1 MPKGTQHL
9 SKNNIPNVFNKLF
22 SFFQCRKIFDN
33 PLNKAVEVENNVDHW
48 MHYKNLKAED
58 IMIPRIDIVAMDY
71 KNTLEDINKIFLET
85 RHTRMPVYK
94 DNLDNII
101 GFINIKDIFPY
112 LAQPLEHPK
121 FEADKVIRK
130 LLIISPSMK
139 IFNLLEEMRSTRTHI
154 ALVVDEFGGTDG
166 LITIEDLVEEIIG
179 KIEDEHDQ
187 VKIDLKE
194 VKPNIFEATGRMEIS
209 SLEEQFKVVLSEK
222 DGEKYDTIGGLI
234 LSMSGYVPEKGK
246 KITHSATGI
255 TFEILESDPRRIKKV
270 LITRENEK

>member
-1 MPKGTQHL
+1 MPEGARHL
-9 SKNNIPNVFNKLF
+9 NKNNFPNVFSKLF
-22 SFFQCRKIFDN
+22 SFFQCRKNFDN
-33 PLNKAVEVENNVDHW
+33 SSNKAIESQNNIDHW
-48 MHYKNLKAED
+48 IHYKNLKAED

-71 KNTLEDINKIFLET
+71 KNTLSDINKTFLET

-94 DNLDNII
+94 DDLDNII

-112 LAQPLEHPK
+112 LAQPSEHPK
-121 FEADKVIRK
+121 FEIDKVIRK
-130 LLIISPSMK
+130 LLVISPSMK
-139 IFNLLEEMRSTRTHI
+139 IFNLLEEMRITRTHI

-179 KIEDEHDQ
+179 KIEDEYDQ
-187 VKIDLKE
+187 VEVDLKE
-194 VKPNIFEATGRMEIS
+194 IKPNVFEASGRMEIS
-209 SLEEQFKVVLSEK
+209 SLEQQFNVVLNEL

-234 LSMSGYVPEKGK
+234 LSISGYVPEKGK

-255 TFEILESDPRRIKKV
+255 TFEILESDPRRIKRV

>member
-1 MPKGTQHL
+1 MPEGARHL
-9 SKNNIPNVFNKLF
+9 NKKNFPNVFNKLF
-22 SFFQCRKIFDN
+22 SFFQCRKNFDN
-33 PLNKAVEVENNVDHW
+33 SSNKPIESQNNIDHW

-71 KNTLEDINKIFLET
+71 KNTLGDINKTFLET

-94 DNLDNII
+94 DDLDNII

-112 LAQPLEHPK
+112 LAQPSDYPM
-121 FEADKVIRK
+121 FEIDKVIRK
-130 LLIISPSMK
+130 LLVISPSMK
-139 IFNLLEEMRSTRTHI
+139 IFNLLEEMRITRTHI

-179 KIEDEHDQ
+179 KIEDEYDQ
-187 VKIDLKE
+187 VEVDLKE
-194 VKPNIFEATGRMEIS
+194 VKPNVFEASGRMEIS
-209 SLEEQFKVVLSEK
+209 SLEEQFNVVLNEV

-234 LSMSGYVPEKGK
+234 LSISGYVPEKGK
-246 KITHSATGI
+246 KIIHLATGI
-255 TFEILESDPRRIKKV
+255 TFEILESDPRRIKRV